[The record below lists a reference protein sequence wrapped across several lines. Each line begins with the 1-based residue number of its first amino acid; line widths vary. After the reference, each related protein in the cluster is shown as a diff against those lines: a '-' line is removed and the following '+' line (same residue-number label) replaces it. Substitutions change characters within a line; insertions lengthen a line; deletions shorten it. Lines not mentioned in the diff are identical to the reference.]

1 MYKYTIPFL
10 VSLLMALTAWNSQ
23 AQTIA
28 MAIRTVATRPA
39 AVAEKHSFYTNPLVL
54 NGKSLDYTFFTTS
67 SRGTLAVVA
76 GNPDSK
82 EATKIP
88 FRVYLRRNGMNILN
102 GTSSCNR
109 EVYEAD
115 LAAVLSKSQH
125 GDELIIE
132 PVNKIDEEARRV
144 IHLKSTHWF
153 FWIKPGC

>member
-1 MYKYTIPFL
+1 MYKYTLPYL
-10 VSLLMALTAWNSQ
+10 VSLWTLLTSWNSQ

-28 MAIRTVATRPA
+28 MAIRSVEVRPA
-39 AVAEKHSFYTNPLVL
+39 VVEKHNFFTNPLVL

-67 SRGTLAVVA
+67 SRGKLAVVA
-76 GNPDSK
+76 GNPESK

-102 GTSSCNR
+102 GTSSCSR
-109 EVYEAD
+109 EVYEVDMATV
-115 LAAVLSKSQH
+115 LAKSQH
-125 GDELIIE
+125 GDELVIE

-144 IHLKSTHWF
+144 IHLKSTHWI